1 MIPALHRLDARCQE
15 GICCRRRAAFRFRT
29 SGNLL
34 NRRNV
39 LTSQKSAPRITPR
52 IGIATRLEKSLQR
65 IQLCEYM
72 WISTS
77 QLQATHLTAEPAPR
91 RVERLE
97 SPPISLLRWTGRNAH
112 LSISNNK

>member
-1 MIPALHRLDARCQE
+1 MIPALHRLDAQCQE
-15 GICCRRRAAFRFRT
+15 RICCRRRAAFRFRT

-39 LTSQKSAPRITPR
+39 LTSQKAAPLITTR

-65 IQLCEYM
+65 IRLCEYR

-91 RVERLE
+91 LVERRGV
-97 SPPISLLRWTGRNAH
+97 PPRQPLIRAGGG
-112 LSISNNK
+112 